1 MIKNI
6 FTDQNYKLIGN
17 KNRLKIPYKINLDLI
32 NDISFSFKVK
42 RNKGSSLDTNFKRKL
57 IFNKLNNKYEISKDV
72 VYFKI
77 KKLKFF
83 KNIKYKKIT

>member
-1 MIKNI
+1 MN
-6 FTDQNYKLIGN
+6 
-17 KNRLKIPYKINLDLI
+17 IPYKINLDLI

-42 RNKGSSLDTNFKRKL
+42 GNKGNSLDTNFKRKL

-72 VYFKI
+72 VYFRI

-83 KNIKYKKIT
+83 KNIKYKKII